1 MSFYKVDQQKPSP
14 LGQCYQ
20 LKELASTYDVIASQC
35 SHWRGNPFPLQRPDF
50 APVTKEKT
58 DCHVAA
64 LLAMTVVDGTPVLKL
79 MTLPLREGHFTQIRE
94 EGRTLEEYLRTLSVD
109 PAALTSQ
116 YVDLLRYVVPA
127 LTFLLLLR
135 CVWPLLT
142 FRREPEIWAWLNLT
156 DGTQIPITHWEN
168 VIGRSKSCDVT
179 IDFSTIS
186 RNHAVLTR
194 YDDGSWTLL
203 DIGSK
208 TGTFVNDR
216 PIQICALKPR
226 DRISIGGVEMQLQPI
241 TQRQELRQ
249 AELRTKAASGWDS
262 VTNLMLL
269 TILQCLMTL
278 GFLLKGESADF
289 PNMLRGFGGILVSQW
304 VLYIFYCLIHR
315 KSFEVE
321 TIAFF
326 LCTMGMAAIA
336 TVKPGEA
343 VKQLYAMILGIVT
356 FLFLGWSLRDLERA
370 KVVRYL
376 AVAAGVGFLVIT
388 LLFGTEYYGAKNW
401 LIIGG
406 MSLQPSELSKVCF
419 VFAGASTMD
428 RIMSRRN
435 LILFI
440 AYSVLICGLLALMND
455 FGTALIFFCA
465 FLLIAYLRSG
475 SMGTVALAITALG
488 FAGVLALKIAP
499 HALNRFSTWR
509 HVWSDPL
516 GGGYQQTRALMCI
529 ASGGL
534 FGLGPE
540 GGLLQYVFAA
550 DSDIAFATISEEWG
564 LLVALM
570 MVLSVAALGFFAMR
584 TTRVARSSFYS
595 IGGCTAAGVLVI
607 QTILNCL
614 GTVDILPFTGVTFPF
629 LSNGGTS
636 MIGAWGLLAFVKAA
650 DTRQNASF
658 AIRLQ
663 KAERGSKV

>member
-14 LGQCYQ
+14 VGQCHQ

-94 EGRTLEEYLRTLSVD
+94 EGRTLEEYLRALSVD

-289 PNMLRGFGGILVSQW
+289 PNILRGFGGILVSQW